1 MSRPRLTTSPDR
13 VLLGVCGGIA
23 EYFGWDASRLR
34 VAAVVVG
41 IFSALLPAV
50 VVYLMLYYVMPG
62 NDY

>member
-62 NDY
+62 NDF